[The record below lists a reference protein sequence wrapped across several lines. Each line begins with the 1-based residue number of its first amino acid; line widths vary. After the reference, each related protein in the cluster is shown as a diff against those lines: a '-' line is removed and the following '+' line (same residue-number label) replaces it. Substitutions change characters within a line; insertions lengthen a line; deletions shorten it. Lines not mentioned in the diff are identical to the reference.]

1 MKLRKLTLLSFL
13 SAALVVACNGNGGGK
28 GGDNPPQ
35 PSRIESFEEAVASVL
50 NKHNYS
56 AHVKN
61 QFNGESE
68 PFVEFNYYNINDDV
82 MFDDLS
88 GYYSG
93 YIKQKNQGIVTFRA
107 PFDNSGIVVGRFV
120 ATNTQLDISDYYT
133 LALEHILDKE
143 FTKGENDIFTCT
155 DFDAMAVIGGL
166 AFGDYVTLTSAPEN
180 FTAKFEN
187 DKLTISAVFGVDFF
201 DEQPLHFDASI
212 SIEVTKLE
220 STKNT
225 LMEKYVKNPDYTY
238 KAPTDWDNG
247 VKEYFDENYNGYYP
261 PFIEGLSYSWDYG
274 SSVSEGS
281 YVVMVEDYYSG
292 DLTSRYATILADN
305 GFVTVSNPAYIE
317 YVKTVEDE
325 QLVHKYS
332 VKMKFYA
339 PTDTDGNG
347 MQYGYL
353 YPNGVSSFKFLH
365 KQQTKD
371 EIVNVGLLNTY
382 IASTQAGGFLPTL
395 GLDDTVRVSG
405 FKDATDSDPIIL
417 AFLGKGKS
425 NDYFNIYPTSKQT
438 AVNAFNAFKSD
449 LESKGFESS
458 TIFGQVWMSDDY
470 GSAVRFTDPSGISDW
485 TSSTYIQMRISIT
498 KATIEAYEEPVVTM
512 ESLSVS
518 GQTTTF
524 NVGDTFVFDGSA
536 VVTYSNGHTETVTP
550 TEIVEPDMTS
560 AGQKTVVV
568 KYTNADGDTVS
579 TDYVITVNA
588 LEVEYSITLNN
599 CTGATIRITYPE
611 GATSSSAGKAINFMV
626 DLSDGYVLTN
636 LSVTSNGQ
644 PVDVSGPSIYTGA
657 YQFIMPAGDV
667 SITVSASQSTAM
679 HSITYVIWDA
689 ASYENLN
696 YNDVIST
703 TSTLPT
709 TAPENSV
716 VDFSVVTKTG
726 YLFVFAGIEDDSF
739 DTTSFSYQM
748 GTSNLEVNIFV
759 VADEQG
765 GGGEGGEGGESTELS
780 GTYSW
785 YKGKMAGYDTY
796 FRITFNDDGTGTYV
810 RDPASGGSG
819 TNTIS
824 FTYTVKDNAIT
835 LTLTDVGQGFSNFST
850 YRPFASDTIG
860 TTNKTGVINNDGS
873 ISLTVYGSSGAS
885 PSTQTFTK

>member
-1 MKLRKLTLLSFL
+1 MNFGKHALLSFL
-13 SAALVVACNGNGGGK
+13 SVALIVSCNSKSGGS
-28 GGDNPPQ
+28 NPPK
-35 PSRIESFEEAVASVL
+35 PSSIVSFEDAVASVL

-93 YIKQKNQGIVTFRA
+93 YIKQKDQGIITFRA
-107 PFDNSGIVVGRFV
+107 PFNNSGIVAGHFV

-143 FTKGENDIFTCT
+143 FTLGENNTYVST
-155 DFDAMAVIGGL
+155 DFDALAVIGSL

-187 DKLTISAVFGVDFF
+187 DKLTISAVFGVDFY

-212 SIEVTKLE
+212 SIEVTKFE
-220 STKNT
+220 STKNA
-225 LMEKYVKNPDYTY
+225 LLEKYVKNPNYTFV
-238 KAPTDWDNG
+238 APTEWNNG
-247 VKEYFDENYNGYYP
+247 VKEYFNENYNSYYP
-261 PFIEGLSYSWDYG
+261 PFIEGLSYSWNYG
-274 SSVSEGS
+274 DSVSEGS

-292 DLTSRYATILADN
+292 DLTNRYGAILADN
-305 GFVTVSNPAYIE
+305 GFVSVSNPAYTE

-325 QLVHKYS
+325 QLIHKYS
-332 VKMKFYA
+332 VKMKYYA
-339 PTDTDGNG
+339 PTDTDGSG

-365 KQQTKD
+365 KQETKD

-382 IASTQAGGFLPTL
+382 IASTQVGGFVPAL
-395 GLDDTVRVSG
+395 GLEDTVRVSG
-405 FKDATDSDPIIL
+405 FKDATDSDPNIL
-417 AFLGKGKS
+417 ALLAKGKS
-425 NDYFNIYPTSKQT
+425 NDYFNIYPTSKQS
-438 AVNAFNAFKSD
+438 AVNAFNAFKSN
-449 LESKGFESS
+449 LESKGFTSS
-458 TIFGQVWMSDDY
+458 TFLGQIWMSDDY
-470 GSAVRFTDPSGISDW
+470 GSAIRFTDPNGISSW

-498 KATIEAYEEPVVTM
+498 KATIEAYEEQVVTM

-524 NVGDTFVFDGSA
+524 NVGDTFVFDGTA
-536 VVTYSNGHTETVTP
+536 VVTYSNGQTETVTP
-550 TEIVEPDMTS
+550 TEIIEPDMSS

-568 KYTNADGDTVS
+568 KYTDANGDTVS
-579 TDYVITVNA
+579 IDYVITVNA
-588 LEVEYSITLNN
+588 SQIEYSITLVNA
-599 CTGATIRITYPE
+599 TGATIRITYPQ
-611 GATSSSAGKAINFMV
+611 GATSSVAGNSINFMV
-626 DLSDGYVLTN
+626 DLDTGYVLNT
-636 LSVTSNGQ
+636 LSVTSNGE
-644 PVDVSGPSIYTGA
+644 PVSYSGPSVFTGA
-657 YQFIMPAGDV
+657 YQFIMPAGNV
-667 SITVSASQSTAM
+667 TITVTASQSTAM

-689 ASYENLN
+689 ATYDNLN
-696 YNDVIST
+696 YSDVIST
-703 TSTLPT
+703 TSTLPI
-709 TAPENSV
+709 TAPENST
-716 VDFSVVTKTG
+716 VDFSVVTKSG
-726 YLFVFAGIEDDSF
+726 YSFVFAGIEDDSF
-739 DTTSFSYQM
+739 DTSSFSYQM
-748 GTSNLEVNIFV
+748 GTSDLEVNIFV
-759 VADEQG
+759 TIDEQG

-785 YKGKMAGYDTY
+785 LKGKMAGYDTY

-810 RDPASGGSG
+810 RDPASGGTG

-824 FTYTVKDNAIT
+824 FTYKVKDNAIT

-850 YRPFASDTIG
+850 FRPFASDTIG
-860 TTNKTGVINNDGS
+860 TTNSTGVINSDGS

-885 PSTQTFTK
+885 PTTQTFTK